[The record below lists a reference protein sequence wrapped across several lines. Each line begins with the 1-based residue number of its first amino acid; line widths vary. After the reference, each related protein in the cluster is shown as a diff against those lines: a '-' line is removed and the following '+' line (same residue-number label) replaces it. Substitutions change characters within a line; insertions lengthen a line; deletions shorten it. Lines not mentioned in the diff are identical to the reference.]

1 MLNTGSVAALTLEG
15 IRKLVG
21 DEFGRYELEFS
32 QFLNT
37 NQADKGTMTDREVVG
52 IGTLTS
58 KAQNAAIALTDPR
71 VGRSRDYVAQA
82 FAGGIR
88 VSWEAEMDE
97 LYGFIRKH
105 MGTLGQAANETLN
118 IETAGIIDR
127 GDEGDSPSILGFDGE
142 ELFHNTH
149 TNLDG
154 GDTLTYKDNRLQL
167 DVSESA
173 LQTVVTQFQK
183 VRDASDNR
191 VNVGPAT
198 SLFHTPD
205 DWLLIRE
212 IVESSG
218 KPFTPDNT
226 TNVLRGQITPK
237 MLHYVTDA
245 DRWFVQAARHDMNF
259 FMRAAP
265 VVDSYDD
272 KATKSTV
279 STIALRFTFGFGDW
293 RGVIGSAPA

>member
-1 MLNTGSVAALTLEG
+1 MALNTGSVAALTLEG

-32 QFLNT
+32 QFMNI
-37 NQADKGTMTDREVVG
+37 NQADKGTMTDREVIG
-52 IGTLTS
+52 IGSLVA
-58 KAQNAAIALTDPR
+58 KAQNQAITLTDPR
-71 VGRSRDYVAQA
+71 VGRPRDYIAQA

-127 GDEGDSPSILGFDGE
+127 FDSGDAAGTLVTGFDT
-142 ELFHNTH
+142 LAMLHATH
-149 TNLDG
+149 TNLNGADN
-154 GDTLTYKDNRLQL
+154 LAYKNNRLQL
-167 DVSESA
+167 DISESA
-173 LQTVVTQFQK
+173 LQTVITQFQK
-183 VRDASDNR
+183 VQDASDNR

-198 SLFHTPD
+198 NLFHTPD

-212 IVESSG
+212 IVESTG

-226 TNVLRGQITPK
+226 ANVLRGP
-237 MLHYVTDA
+237 LRRERWADHYLQDRLVVVTIRLSLQDN
-245 DRWFVQAARHDMNF
+245 DKQRHLPTTTVGL
-259 FMRAAP
+259 RLSP
-265 VVDSYDD
+265 VSYRRLLL
-272 KATKSTV
+272 S
-279 STIALRFTFGFGDW
+279 RM
-293 RGVIGSAPA
+293 